1 MCKRQ
6 HEHLRDLALFYH
18 LVSNLIYVSFCLIVL
33 IVYCSTG
40 MNVLLKTGEIVLYLA
55 SHTDS
60 EATYAWVLS
69 LEPYS
74 GPPPRPPQSRRSA
87 SVTPTSG
94 ARKSQR
100 VSQNNASSSSSSSVQ
115 SFVHP
120 FAKLCWFKRRPPS
133 EIRKIRSET
142 IYMRLR
148 VAPAFFVHA
157 DGIVDND
164 GYLLSHGLYN
174 FDLRGKNEEV
184 IALPVS

>member
-1 MCKRQ
+1 
-6 HEHLRDLALFYH
+6 
-18 LVSNLIYVSFCLIVL
+18 
-33 IVYCSTG
+33 

-74 GPPPRPPQSRRSA
+74 GPPPRPPQTRRSA

-100 VSQNNASSSSSSSVQ
+100 VSQNNASSSSSSSSNSSSSSSSVQ

>member
-1 MCKRQ
+1 
-6 HEHLRDLALFYH
+6 
-18 LVSNLIYVSFCLIVL
+18 
-33 IVYCSTG
+33 
-40 MNVLLKTGEIVLYLA
+40 MNVHLKSGEIVLYLA
-55 SHTDS
+55 SHS
-60 EATYAWVLS
+60 ESGVTYAWVLS

-74 GPPPRPPQSRRSA
+74 GPPPRPPKTRRSA

-100 VSQNNASSSSSSSVQ
+100 VSQNNASSSSSSSSVQ